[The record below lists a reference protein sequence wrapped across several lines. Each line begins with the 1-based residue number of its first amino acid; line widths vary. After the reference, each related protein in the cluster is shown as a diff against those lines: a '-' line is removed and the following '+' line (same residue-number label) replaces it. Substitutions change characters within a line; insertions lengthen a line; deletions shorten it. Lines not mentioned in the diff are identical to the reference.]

1 MSNYV
6 YKDVVPF
13 SILDA
18 GFYLPVIKQG
28 VSTNTINTLEGYD
41 PGEDNGL
48 GLDLV
53 PISGIL
59 FTVSKQIWNAYKN
72 TISYTD
78 FLVNVKIASNNQTY
92 FSDSELTSLSCVF
105 GEEYDNINYVTLLG
119 VLSGGTRY
127 APTENVNLEITYTP
141 SNNIFTKNNIPIKT
155 AGKRVIGRH
164 VNWEGS
170 VINFDQYGT
179 RTNLF
184 VPDAKFRNS
193 SLKQISSSNG
203 MDTQLHSPILK
214 YDAFI
219 YLFDSNKSEAQS
231 FINNE
236 FLSDT
241 ELQTKLNSV
250 LLDSE
255 TFASDFTAQEGTD
268 AILLNLDAESP
279 AALAARNVIPTGL
292 IGCNL
297 PNIYELSIIWLESD
311 NIDLID
317 ITVTEYDSLR
327 LGSPS
332 RFYIEYFWSCTEVQ
346 DGNDFGALYITSYGS
361 IDYYQFRNGSRCVL
375 PVLEL

>member
-6 YKDVVPF
+6 YEDVIPF
-13 SILDA
+13 NILDA

-28 VSTNTINTLEGYD
+28 ISTNAINILEGYD
-41 PGEDNGL
+41 PGEDSGL
-48 GLDLV
+48 SLV

-59 FTVSKQIWNAYKN
+59 FTISKQIWNVYKN

-92 FSDSELTSLSCVF
+92 FSDSKLTSLSCVF

-119 VLSGGTRY
+119 ILSGGTRY

-155 AGKRVIGRH
+155 AGRRVIGRH

-184 VPDAKFRNS
+184 VPDAKFRDFAR
-193 SLKQISSSNG
+193 KAISFGNRR
-203 MDTQLHSPILK
+203 DTQVHTPIFK
-214 YDAFI
+214 FSSYI
-219 YLFDSNKSEAQS
+219 HLFDPDKDYTQP

-236 FLSDT
+236 FLTDT
-241 ELQTKLNSV
+241 SLQSKLDLALTENGSFM
-250 LLDSE
+250 E
-255 TFASDFTAQEGTD
+255 DFTAQEGTD

-279 AALAARNVIPTGL
+279 AALAVQYLVPTGL
-292 IGCNL
+292 IGCSL
-297 PNIYELSIIWLESD
+297 PNIYELAVIWLESD

-317 ITVTEYDSLR
+317 FTANEHLNTK
-327 LGSPS
+327 LGSPN
-332 RFYIEYFWSCTEVQ
+332 RFGKNTFWSCTEIQ
-346 DGNDFGALYITSYGS
+346 KGTSFYGMQFSYSGSTYHLSRENLYS
-361 IDYYQFRNGSRCVL
+361 VL